1 MHEAHSVKR
10 KKHIDLVR
18 SFPRMCSSNF
28 LPLPVFS
35 EVGKLFNI
43 FLIIFYSRYQIL
55 MSNILNI
62 IRKIILIYLFYLPS
76 RFQLIFFFIFID
88 FSILF

>member
-35 EVGKLFNI
+35 KVGKLFNI
-43 FLIIFYSRYQIL
+43 FLYFICLVVSVLIIKL
-55 MSNILNI
+55 VVLDI
-62 IRKIILIYLFYLPS
+62 IKFVYNRIVLGIVNY
-76 RFQLIFFFIFID
+76 
-88 FSILF
+88 